1 MTERIGN
8 LSDNM
13 LVPAYLREQYLKLV
27 DEYDN
32 KWQPLFENMMPRVI
46 AEGRGS
52 KQYWTRPRMADPQ
65 MIAKFYENDERIEP
79 MAHPHARVWTYNT
92 RMTANMFRRN
102 KREFAGD
109 FKGGILE
116 RKHAQLLENLTKS
129 INRNIEYTLCQF
141 ALGNIETM
149 EEFTNQDLN
158 RQAYADIN
166 AGSFRGVDAIASG
179 DLGGVRWDDFSGGA
193 TAHAKV
199 FDELAYLTE
208 RFEYLQ
214 GESPTIFYI
223 GRKTA
228 LALEKNENLLKRLI
242 YFHDTTDGVLGATIQ
257 GLKLVKV
264 TGQTYK
270 EVPGVETLAEGY
282 PGKGDYLELDWTHL
296 NRKDMMAQPSGIGD
310 PVGKYFE
317 WGIITNGNAGEV
329 ACGWVDEDHQARG
342 SPTSMFIEQWDEKN
356 PKQVFTTA
364 KLEYCPEVYDYAKI
378 MLVKKL
384 AMY

>member
-1 MTERIGN
+1 MAGEQIGN

-32 KWQPLFENMMPRVI
+32 KWQPLFESMMPRVI

-52 KQYWTRPRMADPQ
+52 KHYWTRPRMADPQ
-65 MIAKFYENDERIEP
+65 MIAKFYENDERIEL

-116 RKHAQLLENLTKS
+116 RKHAMLLENLTKS

-141 ALGNIETM
+141 ALGNTETTV
-149 EEFTNQDLN
+149 EFTNQDTN
-158 RQAYADIN
+158 RQAYCDIQ
-166 AGSFRGVDAIASG
+166 AGSFRGIVDSG
-179 DLGGVRWDDFSGGA
+179 LDGVRWDNFSGG
-193 TAHAKV
+193 TGNHAKI
-199 FDELAYLTE
+199 FDDLAYLTE

-242 YFHDTTDGVLGATIQ
+242 YFHDTTDGVLGATVQ
-257 GLKLVKV
+257 GLKLVKI

-282 PGKGDYLELDWTHL
+282 PGKGDYLELDWEHL
-296 NRKDMMAQPSGIGD
+296 NRKDMMVEVSGND
-310 PVGKYFE
+310 SYE

-342 SPTSMFIEQWDEKN
+342 SPTNIFIEQWDERN

-364 KLEYCPEVYDYAKI
+364 KLEYCPEVYDYSKI
-378 MLVKKL
+378 MLVKRL
-384 AMY
+384 SQQ

>member
-1 MTERIGN
+1 MAGEQLGN

-32 KWQPLFENMMPRVI
+32 KWQPLFSQMMPRVI

-52 KQYWTRPRMADPQ
+52 KHYWSRPRMADPQ

-79 MAHPHARVWTYNT
+79 MASPHARVWTYQT

-116 RKHAQLLENLTKS
+116 RKHAMLLENLTKS
-129 INRNIEYTLCQF
+129 INRNIEFTLSKF
-141 ALGNIETM
+141 AWGDATVM
-149 EEFTNQDLN
+149 AEFTNQDKN
-158 RQAYADIN
+158 RQAWADIN
-166 AGSFRGVDAIASG
+166 AGSFRDVVNAG
-179 DLGGVRWDDFSGGA
+179 LGGTRWDDFSGD
-193 TAHAKV
+193 HADI
-199 FDELAYLTE
+199 FSDLAFLVE
-208 RFEYLQ
+208 RFEYLA
-214 GESPTIFYI
+214 GESPTTFYI

-228 LALEKNENLLKRLI
+228 LALEKNSNLLNRLI

-257 GLKLVKV
+257 GLNLIKI

-270 EVPGVETLAEGY
+270 EVPGVTTLAEGY
-282 PGKGDYLELDWTHL
+282 PGKGDYLELDWSHL
-296 NRKDMMAQPSGIGD
+296 NRKDMMVEESGND
-310 PVGKYFE
+310 SYE
-317 WGIITNGNAGEV
+317 WGVITNGNAGEV

-342 SPTSMFIEQWDEKN
+342 TPTKIFIEQWDEKN

-364 KLEYCPEVYDYAKI
+364 KLEYCPEVYDYARI
-378 MLVKKL
+378 MLVKRL
-384 AMY
+384 AKQ

>member
-1 MTERIGN
+1 MSVKIGN

-13 LVPAYLREQYLKLV
+13 LVPAYLRQMYLKLV
-27 DEYDN
+27 DDYDN
-32 KWQPLFENMMPRVI
+32 KWQPLFSLMMPRVI

-52 KQYWTRPRMADPQ
+52 KSYWTRPRMADPQ

-79 MAHPHARVWTYNT
+79 MAHPHVRSWTYNT

-102 KREFAGD
+102 KRMFAGD
-109 FKGGILE
+109 FIGGILE
-116 RKHAQLLENLTKS
+116 RAHARLLENLTKS
-129 INRNIEYTLCQF
+129 INRNIEFTLCQF

-149 EEFTNQDLN
+149 EEFTNQDTN
-158 RQAYADIN
+158 RQAYADID
-166 AGSFRGVDAIASG
+166 AGSFRDVVVSG
-179 DLGGVRWDDFSGGA
+179 DLGGIRWDDFSGGVGG
-193 TAHAKV
+193 HANV
-199 FDELAYLTE
+199 NDDLAYLVE
-208 RFEYLQ
+208 RFEFLQ
-214 GESPTIFYI
+214 GETPTIFYI

-242 YFHDTTDGVLGATIQ
+242 YFHDTTDGVLGATLQ
-257 GLKLVKV
+257 GLKLVKI

-270 EVPGVETLAEGY
+270 EVPGVETLDEGY
-282 PGKGDYLELDWTHL
+282 PGKGDYLELDWEHI
-296 NRKDMMAQPSGIGD
+296 NRKDMMVEEADYGRN
-310 PVGKYFE
+310 FE

-378 MLVKKL
+378 MLVKRL
-384 AMY
+384 AEQ

>member
-1 MTERIGN
+1 MAGEQIGN

-32 KWQPLFENMMPRVI
+32 KWQPLFEAMMPRVI

-52 KQYWTRPRMADPQ
+52 KHYWTRPRMADPQ

-92 RMTANMFRRN
+92 RMTGNMFRRG

-109 FKGGILE
+109 FLGGILE
-116 RKHAQLLENLTKS
+116 RKHSMLLENLTKS

-141 ALGNIETM
+141 ALGNTTTI
-149 EEFTNQDLN
+149 EEFTNQDTN

-166 AGSFRGVDAIASG
+166 AGSFRGTVVTGS
-179 DLGGVRWDDFSGGA
+179 LGGTRWDDFSGGA
-193 TAHAKV
+193 GNHADV
-199 FDELAYLTE
+199 FGDLAYLVE

-228 LALEKNENLLKRLI
+228 LALEKNEKILSRLI

-282 PGKGDYLELDWTHL
+282 PGKGDYLELDWEHL
-296 NRKDMMAQPSGIGD
+296 NRKDMMVEVSGND
-310 PVGKYFE
+310 SFE
-317 WGIITNGNAGEV
+317 WGVITNGNAGEV

-342 SPTSMFIEQWDEKN
+342 SPTSIFIEQWDERN

-364 KLEYCPEVYDYAKI
+364 KLEYCPEVYDYSKI
-378 MLVKKL
+378 MIANRLSKQ
-384 AMY
+384 

>member
-1 MTERIGN
+1 MSVKIGN

-13 LVPAYLREQYLKLV
+13 LVPPYLREQYLKLV
-27 DEYDN
+27 DDYDN
-32 KWQPLFENMMPRVI
+32 KWQPLFSLMMPRVI

-79 MAHPHARVWTYNT
+79 MAHAHVRNWTYNT

-102 KREFAGD
+102 KRMFAGD

-116 RKHAQLLENLTKS
+116 RAHARLLENLTKS
-129 INRNIEYTLCQF
+129 INRNIEFTLCQF
-141 ALGNIETM
+141 ALGNTETM
-149 EEFTNQDLN
+149 EEFTNQDTN
-158 RQAYADIN
+158 RQAYCDID
-166 AGSFRGVDAIASG
+166 AGSFRDVSVVASG
-179 DLGGVRWDDFSGGA
+179 DLGGIRWDDFSGGVGG
-193 TAHAKV
+193 HANV
-199 FDELAYLTE
+199 NDDLAYLVE
-208 RFEYLQ
+208 RFEFLQ
-214 GESPTIFYI
+214 GETPTIFYI

-270 EVPGVETLAEGY
+270 EVPGVETLDEGY
-282 PGKGDYLELDWTHL
+282 PGKGDYLELDWEHI
-296 NRKDMMAQPSGIGD
+296 NRKDMMVEEADYGRN
-310 PVGKYFE
+310 FE

-378 MLVKKL
+378 MLVKRL
-384 AMY
+384 AEQ

>member
-1 MTERIGN
+1 MVDVIGN

-27 DEYDN
+27 DEYDT
-32 KWQPLFENMMPRVI
+32 KWQPLFEKMMPRVI

-52 KQYWTRPRMADPQ
+52 KHYWTRPRMADPQ
-65 MIAKFYENDERIEP
+65 MIAKFYENDDRIEP

-92 RMTANMFRRN
+92 RMTGNMFRRN
-102 KREFAGD
+102 KRLFAGD

-116 RKHAQLLENLTKS
+116 RAHARLLENLTKS
-129 INRNIEYTLCQF
+129 IDRNIEYTLCQF
-141 ALGNIETM
+141 ALGNASTM
-149 EEFTNQDLN
+149 EEFTNQDTN

-166 AGSFRGVDAIASG
+166 AGSFRGVVDSN
-179 DLGGVRWDDFSGGA
+179 LGGVRWDDFSGGA
-193 TAHAKV
+193 SNHANI
-199 FDELAYLTE
+199 FDDLAYLVE
-208 RFEYLQ
+208 RFEFLA
-214 GESPTIFYI
+214 GESPTTFYI

-270 EVPGVETLAEGY
+270 EVPGIDPLQEGY
-282 PGKGDYLELDWTHL
+282 PGKGDYLELDWDHL
-296 NRKDMMAQPSGIGD
+296 NRKDMMTELSGGIT
-310 PVGKYFE
+310 YE

-329 ACGWVDEDHQARG
+329 ACGWVDEDHQVRG
-342 SPTSMFIEQWDEKN
+342 NPTNIFIEQWDEKN
-356 PKQVFTTA
+356 PKQIFTTA
-364 KLEYCPEVYDYAKI
+364 KLEYCPEVYDYDKI

-384 AMY
+384 SKQ

>member
-1 MTERIGN
+1 MAGPQLGN

-27 DEYDN
+27 DEYDG
-32 KWQPLFENMMPRVI
+32 KWEPLFSKMMPRVI

-52 KQYWTRPRMADPQ
+52 KHYWTRPRMADPQ

-79 MAHPHARVWTYNT
+79 MSSPHARVWTYNT
-92 RMTANMFRRN
+92 RMTANMFRRG

-116 RKHAQLLENLTKS
+116 RKHAQMLENLTKS

-141 ALGNIETM
+141 AMGNAGVM

-158 RQAYADIN
+158 RQAYANIGDRL
-166 AGSFRGVDAIASG
+166 FRGAVDLN
-179 DLGGVRWDDFSGGA
+179 LGGVRWDDFSGGA
-193 TAHAKV
+193 NNHAPV
-199 FDELAYLTE
+199 FDDLAYLVE
-208 RFEYLQ
+208 RFEYLA
-214 GESPTIFYI
+214 GESPTTFYI

-242 YFHDTTDGVLGATIQ
+242 YFHDTTDGVLGATVQ
-257 GLKLVKV
+257 GLKLIKI

-282 PGKGDYLELDWTHL
+282 PGKGDYLELDWSHL
-296 NRKDMMAQPSGIGD
+296 NRKDMMVEESGSNR
-310 PVGKYFE
+310 FE

-329 ACGWVDEDHQARG
+329 ACGWVDEDHQSRG
-342 SPTSMFIEQWDEKN
+342 TPTKIFIEQWDENN

-364 KLEYCPEVYDYAKI
+364 KLEYCPEVFDYARI
-378 MLVKKL
+378 MLVKRL
-384 AMY
+384 ANQA

>member
-1 MTERIGN
+1 MAGEQIGN

-32 KWQPLFENMMPRVI
+32 KWQPLFESMMPRVI

-52 KQYWTRPRMADPQ
+52 KHYWTRPRMADPQ

-92 RMTANMFRRN
+92 KMTGNMFRRN

-116 RKHAQLLENLTKS
+116 RKHAMLLENLTKS

-141 ALGNIETM
+141 ALGNTETTV
-149 EEFTNQDLN
+149 EFTNQDTN
-158 RQAYADIN
+158 RQAYCDIQ
-166 AGSFRGVDAIASG
+166 AGSFRGVVDSG
-179 DLGGVRWDDFSGGA
+179 LDGVRWDNFSGG
-193 TAHAKV
+193 TGNHAKI
-199 FDELAYLTE
+199 FDDLAYLTE

-242 YFHDTTDGVLGATIQ
+242 YFHDTTDGVLGATVQ
-257 GLKLVKV
+257 GLKLVKI

-282 PGKGDYLELDWTHL
+282 PGKGDYLELDWEHL
-296 NRKDMMAQPSGIGD
+296 NRKDMMVEVSGND
-310 PVGKYFE
+310 SYE

-342 SPTSMFIEQWDEKN
+342 SPTNIFIEQWDERN

-364 KLEYCPEVYDYAKI
+364 KLEYCPEVYDYSKI
-378 MLVKKL
+378 MLVKRL
-384 AMY
+384 SQQ

>member
-1 MTERIGN
+1 MAGEQIGN

-32 KWQPLFENMMPRVI
+32 KWQPLFEAMMPRVI

-52 KQYWTRPRMADPQ
+52 KHYWTRPRMADPQ

-92 RMTANMFRRN
+92 RMTGNMFRRG

-109 FKGGILE
+109 FLGGILE
-116 RKHAQLLENLTKS
+116 RKHAMLLENLTKS

-141 ALGNIETM
+141 ALGNITTM
-149 EEFTNQDLN
+149 EEFTNQDTN

-166 AGSFRGVDAIASG
+166 AGSFRGDVVSG
-179 DLGGVRWDDFSGGA
+179 DLGGIRWDDFSGGSGN
-193 TAHAKV
+193 HADV
-199 FDELAYLTE
+199 FGDLAYLVE

-228 LALEKNENLLKRLI
+228 LALEKNEKILSRLI

-282 PGKGDYLELDWTHL
+282 PGKGDYLELDWEHL
-296 NRKDMMAQPSGIGD
+296 NRKDMMVEVSGND
-310 PVGKYFE
+310 SFE
-317 WGIITNGNAGEV
+317 WGVITNGNAGEV

-342 SPTSMFIEQWDEKN
+342 SPTSIFIEQWDERN

-364 KLEYCPEVYDYAKI
+364 KLEYCPEVYDYSKI
-378 MLVKKL
+378 MIANRLSKQ
-384 AMY
+384 

>member
-1 MTERIGN
+1 MAGEQIGN

-13 LVPAYLREQYLKLV
+13 LVPAYLREIYLKLV

-32 KWQPLFENMMPRVI
+32 KWQPLFEAMMPRVI

-52 KQYWTRPRMADPQ
+52 KHYWTRPRMADPQ

-116 RKHAQLLENLTKS
+116 RKHAMLLENLTKS
-129 INRNIEYTLCQF
+129 INRNIEFTLCQF
-141 ALGNIETM
+141 ALGNLSTM
-149 EEFTNQDLN
+149 VEFTNQDTN
-158 RQAYADIN
+158 RQAYADI
-166 AGSFRGVDAIASG
+166 FG
-179 DLGGVRWDDFSGGA
+179 DLAFLV
-193 TAHAKV
+193 
-199 FDELAYLTE
+199 E

-214 GESPTIFYI
+214 GESPNIFYI

-228 LALEKNENLLKRLI
+228 LALEKNENLLNRLI
-242 YFHDTTDGVLGATIQ
+242 YFHDTTDGVLGATVQ
-257 GLKLVKV
+257 GLKLVKI

-270 EVPGVETLAEGY
+270 EIPGVETLAEGY
-282 PGKGDYLELDWTHL
+282 PGKGDYLELDWERL
-296 NRKDMMAQPSGIGD
+296 NRKDMMVEVSGND
-310 PVGKYFE
+310 SYE
-317 WGIITNGNAGEV
+317 WGIISNGNAGEV

-342 SPTSMFIEQWDEKN
+342 SPTSIFIEQWDERN

-364 KLEYCPEVYDYAKI
+364 KLEYCPEVYDYSKI
-378 MLVKKL
+378 MLVNRL
-384 AMY
+384 SQQ

>member
-1 MTERIGN
+1 MAGPQLGN
-8 LSDNM
+8 LSANM

-27 DEYDN
+27 DEYDG
-32 KWQPLFENMMPRVI
+32 KWEPLFSKMMPRVI

-52 KQYWTRPRMADPQ
+52 KHYWTRPRMADPQ

-92 RMTANMFRRN
+92 RMTGNMFRRN

-116 RKHAQLLENLTKS
+116 RKHAMLLENLTKS
-129 INRNIEYTLCQF
+129 INRNIEFTLKEF
-141 ALGNIETM
+141 AWGNSGVM

-158 RQAYADIN
+158 RQAYANIGDRL
-166 AGSFRGVDAIASG
+166 FRGAVDTN
-179 DLGGVRWDDFSGGA
+179 LGGVRWDDFSGGA
-193 TAHAKV
+193 SSHAPV
-199 FDELAYLTE
+199 FDDLAYLVE
-208 RFEYLQ
+208 RFEFLA
-214 GESPTIFYI
+214 GESPTMFYI

-228 LALEKNENLLKRLI
+228 LALEKNENLLSRLI

-257 GLKLVKV
+257 GLKLIKI

-270 EVPGVETLAEGY
+270 EVPGVETFAEGY
-282 PGKGDYLELDWTHL
+282 PGKGDYLELDWSHL
-296 NRKDMMAQPSGIGD
+296 NRKDMMVEESGSNL
-310 PVGKYFE
+310 FE

-342 SPTSMFIEQWDEKN
+342 TPTKIFIEQWDEMN

-364 KLEYCPEVYDYAKI
+364 KLEYCPEVFDYARI
-378 MLVKKL
+378 MLVKRL
-384 AMY
+384 ANQA

>member
-1 MTERIGN
+1 MADAIGN
-8 LSDNM
+8 LTDNM

-27 DEYDN
+27 DEYDT
-32 KWQPLFENMMPRVI
+32 KWQPLFQNMMPRVI

-52 KQYWTRPRMADPQ
+52 KHYWTRPRMADPQ

-102 KREFAGD
+102 KRMFAGD

-141 ALGNIETM
+141 AQGNLTTM
-149 EEFTNQDLN
+149 TEFTNQDTN
-158 RQAYADIN
+158 RQGYADIN
-166 AGSFRGVDAIASG
+166 AGSFRGSVVSG
-179 DLGGVRWDDFSGGA
+179 DLGGIRWDNFSGGA
-193 TAHAKV
+193 GNHANI
-199 FDELAYLTE
+199 FDDLAFLTE
-208 RFEYLQ
+208 RFEFIQ
-214 GESPTIFYI
+214 GESPTILYI

-228 LALEKNENLLKRLI
+228 LALEKNENLLNRLI

-270 EVPGVETLAEGY
+270 EVPGVETLAEDTQ
-282 PGKGDYLELDWTHL
+282 GK
-296 NRKDMMAQPSGIGD
+296 
-310 PVGKYFE
+310 V
-317 WGIITNGNAGEV
+317 IT
-329 ACGWVDEDHQARG
+329 
-342 SPTSMFIEQWDEKN
+342 
-356 PKQVFTTA
+356 
-364 KLEYCPEVYDYAKI
+364 
-378 MLVKKL
+378 
-384 AMY
+384 

>member
-1 MTERIGN
+1 MAGEQIGN

-32 KWQPLFENMMPRVI
+32 KWQPLFESMMPRVI

-52 KQYWTRPRMADPQ
+52 KHYWTRPRMADPQ

-92 RMTANMFRRN
+92 RMTANMFRRS
-102 KREFAGD
+102 KRMFAGD

-116 RKHAQLLENLTKS
+116 RKHAMLLENLTKS
-129 INRNIEYTLCQF
+129 INRNIEFTLCQF
-141 ALGNIETM
+141 ALGELTTM
-149 EEFTNQDLN
+149 EEFTNQDTN
-158 RQAYADIN
+158 RQAYADMN
-166 AGSFRGVDAIASG
+166 AGSFRGVVDSG
-179 DLGGVRWDDFSGGA
+179 LGGTRWDDFSGGVGN
-193 TAHAKV
+193 HAEI
-199 FDELAYLTE
+199 FDDLAYLVE

-228 LALEKNENLLKRLI
+228 LALEKNENLLQRLI

-282 PGKGDYLELDWTHL
+282 PGKGDYLELDWEHL
-296 NRKDMMAQPSGIGD
+296 NRKDMMVEVSGND
-310 PVGKYFE
+310 SYE

-329 ACGWVDEDHQARG
+329 SCGWVDEDHQVRG
-342 SPTSMFIEQWDEKN
+342 SPTNIFIEQWDERN

-378 MLVKKL
+378 MLVKRL
-384 AMY
+384 SQQ

>member
-1 MTERIGN
+1 MAGEQIGN

-32 KWQPLFENMMPRVI
+32 KWQPLFESMMPRVI

-52 KQYWTRPRMADPQ
+52 KHYWTRPRMADPQ

-92 RMTANMFRRN
+92 KMTGNMFRRN

-116 RKHAQLLENLTKS
+116 RKHAMLLENLTKS

-141 ALGNIETM
+141 ALGNTETTV
-149 EEFTNQDLN
+149 EFTNQDTN
-158 RQAYADIN
+158 RQAYCDIQ
-166 AGSFRGVDAIASG
+166 AGSFRGVVDSG
-179 DLGGVRWDDFSGGA
+179 LDGVRWDNFSGG
-193 TAHAKV
+193 TGNHAKI
-199 FDELAYLTE
+199 FDDLAYLTE

-242 YFHDTTDGVLGATIQ
+242 YFHDTTDGVLGATVQ
-257 GLKLVKV
+257 GLKLVKI

-282 PGKGDYLELDWTHL
+282 PGKGDYLELDWSHL
-296 NRKDMMAQPSGIGD
+296 NRKDMMVEVSGND
-310 PVGKYFE
+310 SYE

-342 SPTSMFIEQWDEKN
+342 SPTNIFIEQWDERN

-364 KLEYCPEVYDYAKI
+364 KLEYCPEVYDYSKI
-378 MLVKKL
+378 MLVKRL
-384 AMY
+384 SQQ

>member
-1 MTERIGN
+1 MPEKLGN

-32 KWQPLFENMMPRVI
+32 KWQPLLSIMMPRVI

-52 KQYWTRPRMADPQ
+52 KHYWTRPRMADPQ

-79 MAHPHARVWTYNT
+79 MSSPHARVWTYQT

-116 RKHAQLLENLTKS
+116 RKHAMLLENLTKS
-129 INRNIEYTLCQF
+129 INRNIEFTLCKF
-141 ALGNIETM
+141 AYGHAGVM
-149 EEFTNQDLN
+149 AEFTNQDLN
-158 RQAYADIN
+158 RQAYANIGDRL
-166 AGSFRGVDAIASG
+166 FRGVVDLN
-179 DLGGVRWDDFSGGA
+179 LGGVRWDDFSGGA
-193 TAHAKV
+193 TNHANV
-199 FDELAYLTE
+199 FDDLAYLVE
-208 RFEYLQ
+208 RFEYLA
-214 GESPTIFYI
+214 GESPTTFYI

-257 GLKLVKV
+257 GLKLIKI

-270 EVPGVETLAEGY
+270 EVPGVTTLAEGY
-282 PGKGDYLELDWTHL
+282 PGKGDYLELDWSHL
-296 NRKDMMAQPSGIGD
+296 NRKDMMVEESGSNL
-310 PVGKYFE
+310 FE

-342 SPTSMFIEQWDEKN
+342 TPTKIFIEQWDERN

-364 KLEYCPEVYDYAKI
+364 KLEYCPEVYDYARI
-378 MLVKKL
+378 MLVKRL
-384 AMY
+384 AKQ

>member
-1 MTERIGN
+1 MSEQIGN

-13 LVPAYLREQYLKLV
+13 LVPAYLRNQYLKLV

-32 KWQPLFENMMPRVI
+32 KWQPLFEGMMPRVI

-52 KQYWTRPRMADPQ
+52 KHYWSRPRMADPQ

-109 FKGGILE
+109 FIGGILE

-129 INRNIEYTLCQF
+129 INRNIEFTLSKF
-141 ALGNIETM
+141 AWGDATVM

-158 RQAYADIN
+158 RQAYADID
-166 AGSFRGVDAIASG
+166 AGSFRGTVDAG
-179 DLGGVRWDDFSGGA
+179 LGGTRWDDFSGGA
-193 TAHAKV
+193 GNHAEI
-199 FDELAYLTE
+199 FDDLAYLIE
-208 RFEYLQ
+208 RFEYLK

-228 LALEKNENLLKRLI
+228 LALEKNENLLQRLI

-270 EVPGVETLAEGY
+270 EVPGVTTLAEGY
-282 PGKGDYLELDWTHL
+282 PGKGDYLELDWEHL
-296 NRKDMMAQPSGIGD
+296 NRKDMMVEVSGAD
-310 PVGKYFE
+310 SFE

-342 SPTSMFIEQWDEKN
+342 SPTSIFIEQWDEKN

-364 KLEYCPEVYDYAKI
+364 KLEYCPEVYDYAGI
-378 MLVKKL
+378 MLVKRLSKQ
-384 AMY
+384 